1 MLSYIK
7 KKQERFWAMNKTT
20 FIIFG
25 ATGDLATKR
34 LIPALYE
41 IIDHHTIDQCLIIG
55 VALEQVNAQHILQK
69 ARKNIELIHEKAWN
83 ILADNFYYYPMDI
96 TQAQAYQELLD
107 FVRSKEREY
116 GFPANRLLYLA
127 IPPQFFAAVTQRA
140 AAVGL
145 ITKHGAT
152 QESWS
157 RVVYEKPFGGDKDSA
172 HALNQAIAHYLE
184 EEQIFRID
192 HYLAKDIVGNI
203 ALLRFTNRVFEPLWN
218 KDNIA
223 WVQIDLKEDQG
234 LDGRGSYYDKSGAIC
249 DVLQNHML
257 QILALIA
264 MEAPVYLSGEY
275 IRDAKAQILKSIV
288 PIDGLLAQ
296 YEEYHQEAGVAEAS
310 STETFAMVQLRVNNE
325 RWQGVPFFLK
335 TGKALDKKETVIRI
349 RFKDVPCLM
358 TENCQN
364 YPNSLIIRVA
374 PLPGFSLILNV
385 KKPGMQA
392 EVTPVAMNFCY
403 DCKFGPGS
411 ENSYQ
416 VLLQELFKGE
426 PSVSVRF
433 DEIEYAWDIVDALK
447 KLDLPLYVYK
457 KGSGGPEELAV
468 FERTHGI
475 SWDHYKEEHK

>member
-1 MLSYIK
+1 
-7 KKQERFWAMNKTT
+7 MNRTT

-41 IIDHHTIDQCLIIG
+41 IIAHHLVEQCLIIG
-55 VALEQVNAQHILQK
+55 VALEQVTAHQILEK
-69 ARKNIELIHEKAWN
+69 ARKHCSFADTKAWN
-83 ILADNFYYYPMDI
+83 TLSKHFYYYPMNIMKADEYKNF
-96 TQAQAYQELLD
+96 AH
-107 FVRSKEREY
+107 FVSSKEQEY
-116 GFPANRLLYLA
+116 GFPGNHLLYLA
-127 IPPQFFAAVTQRA
+127 VPPQFFSVVTENAWAASLISKKDNNQQR
-140 AAVGL
+140 
-145 ITKHGAT
+145 
-152 QESWS
+152 WS
-157 RVVYEKPFGGDKDSA
+157 RVVYEKPFGSSKDSA
-172 HALNQAIAHYLE
+172 HDLNQTIAQYLDE
-184 EEQIFRID
+184 TQIFRID

-203 ALLRFTNRVFEPLWN
+203 ALLRFSNRVFEPLWN

-223 WVQIDLKEDQG
+223 WVQIELKEDQG
-234 LDGRGSYYDKSGAIC
+234 LEGRAAYYDSSGALS
-249 DVLQNHML
+249 DVVQNHML

-264 MEAPVYLSGEY
+264 MEAPVYLSGEF
-275 IRDAKAQILKSIV
+275 IRDEKARILRSIV

-296 YEEYHQEAGVAEAS
+296 YEGYQQEGGVAHNS
-310 STETFAMVQLRVNNE
+310 KTETFALIQLKINNS
-325 RWQGVPFFLK
+325 RWEGVPFFLK

-374 PLPGFSLILNV
+374 PEPGFSLILNV
-385 KKPGMQA
+385 KKPGMEA
-392 EVTPVAMNFCY
+392 EVTPVAMNLCY

-433 DEIEYAWDIVDALK
+433 DEIEYAWDIIDSLK
-447 KLDLPLYVYK
+447 KMSLPLYTYEK
-457 KGSGGPEELAV
+457 KSSGPKEVMA
-468 FERTHGI
+468 FERAHGI
-475 SWDHYKEEHK
+475 VWDHYKE